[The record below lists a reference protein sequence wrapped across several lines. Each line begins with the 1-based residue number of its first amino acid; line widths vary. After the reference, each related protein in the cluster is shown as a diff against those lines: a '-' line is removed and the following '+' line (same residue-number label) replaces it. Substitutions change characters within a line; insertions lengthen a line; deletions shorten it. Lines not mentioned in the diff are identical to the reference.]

1 MKKLILSLL
10 LIVSFTSVAQT
21 LNFSDIEYINP
32 NESTSKRPRI
42 CLIDGEPF
50 VMFTK
55 TTSGKQIFV
64 NKRVDGTWL
73 GEQLVSSEGIDF
85 QAGTKLGPA
94 IASNGDVVYIA
105 YILDSTPKQI
115 AYQKST
121 DGGLTFTESITAY
134 DLGDE
139 LAEGID
145 VIVLPDGNP
154 VIAFIHYGP
163 SWEDADQVVIRSYD
177 GGSTFTDLISID
189 DTPCECCTPS
199 LVTGESSYGVSYRD
213 NDENIRTF
221 KVRVSLNEE
230 ASFSSSVETDLTEWE
245 VNSCPVSSSD
255 GFLIGDTLYSAWMAK
270 PNSITQV
277 YMSKADVLNDEIFEF
292 SEIDYQEGY
301 STQNHPRMDGN
312 SEVQMIVWEEFRESR
327 KDLFGVIIQNG
338 EYESSF
344 SFTQG
349 DSIEH
354 RESVDL
360 MFDEESYTF
369 HLVYR
374 NRGENAVVYRTIS
387 PDNLSVSKS
396 QLNQLA
402 IYPNP
407 ATNEI
412 RIQHSFNGEVVYKI
426 YNTVGALL
434 VSDKYEGSISLD
446 NLQQGTYF
454 IELFDQLKA
463 YKSRFI
469 KL

>member
-1 MKKLILSLL
+1 MKKFILSFLL
-10 LIVSFTSVAQT
+10 LISFTAVSQT
-21 LNFSDIEYINP
+21 FNFSEIEYINP

-42 CLIDGEPF
+42 CLVDGEPL
-50 VMFTK
+50 VMFTR

-64 NKRVDGTWL
+64 NKMQDGVWL
-73 GEQLVSSEGIDF
+73 GEQLVSSEGIEF

-94 IASNGDVVYIA
+94 IASNGEFVYIA
-105 YILDSTPKQI
+105 YILESTPTQI
-115 AYQKST
+115 AFQKST
-121 DGGLTFTESITAY
+121 DGGLTFSESFSAY
-134 DLGDE
+134 NLGDE

-163 SWEDADQVVIRSYD
+163 NWADADQVVIRSYD
-177 GGSTFTDLISID
+177 GGTTFTDLISID
-189 DTPCECCTPS
+189 DSPCECCTPS
-199 LVTGESSYGVSYRD
+199 LVTGDLTYGVSYRD

-221 KVRVSLNEE
+221 KIRTSLNEE
-230 ASFSSSVETDLTEWE
+230 ASFSSSVETDLTNWE

-270 PNSITQV
+270 PNSTTQV
-277 YMSKADVLNDEIFEF
+277 YMSKADALNGEIFEF

-301 STQNHPRMDGN
+301 STQNHPRTDGN
-312 SEVQMIVWEEFRESR
+312 SQVQMIVWEEFRESR

-349 DSIEH
+349 DSLEH

-387 PDNLSVSKS
+387 PDNLSVTESP
-396 QLNQLA
+396 LNKLA
-402 IYPNP
+402 IYPSP

-412 RIQHSFNGEVVYKI
+412 RIQHSFKGVVFYKI
-426 YNTVGALL
+426 YNTVGTLL
-434 VSDKYEGSISLD
+434 LSDKYEGSISVK
-446 NLQQGTYF
+446 NLPEGTYF
-454 IELFDQLKA
+454 VELFDQLKI
-463 YKSRFI
+463 YQSRFI